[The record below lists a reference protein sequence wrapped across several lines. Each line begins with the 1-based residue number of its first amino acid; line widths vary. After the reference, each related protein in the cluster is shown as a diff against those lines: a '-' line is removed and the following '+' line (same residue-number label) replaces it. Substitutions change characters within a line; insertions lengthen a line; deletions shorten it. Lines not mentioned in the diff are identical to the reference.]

1 MSVSIE
7 EAIHLATTEDI
18 KLHTCLLAQIVVDTY
33 GFNLTILQR
42 SQIYMV
48 PTCWQ
53 LRELDALAQI

>member
-7 EAIHLATTEDI
+7 EAILLATTEDI

-33 GFNLTILQR
+33 GFNLTILQW

-53 LRELDALAQI
+53 LRELDSLANV